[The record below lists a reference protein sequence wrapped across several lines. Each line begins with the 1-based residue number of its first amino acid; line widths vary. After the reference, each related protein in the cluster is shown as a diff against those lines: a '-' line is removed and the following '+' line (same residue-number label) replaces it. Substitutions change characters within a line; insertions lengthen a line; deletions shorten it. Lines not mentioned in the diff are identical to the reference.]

1 MPEKLLLHSWYG
13 ELIDISEN
21 SLLRWDVNVRVDATE
36 LGGLLH
42 LLAFFINFQFCL
54 FQLTDRGLMFF
65 FFCPPATYT
74 RKSNGFLGHKR
85 QLAITII
92 SVMVTLF
99 LVCLIAYICVM
110 KKRKTKGNKIT
121 SIVLFTQTQRNIYV
135 CVYILNQESF

>member
-1 MPEKLLLHSWYG
+1 MNIDGNGTSCLAWYG

-65 FFCPPATYT
+65 FFVLQLLTQGSPMVFLAT
-74 RKSNGFLGHKR
+74 RRSWLL
-85 QLAITII
+85 Q
-92 SVMVTLF
+92 
-99 LVCLIAYICVM
+99 
-110 KKRKTKGNKIT
+110 
-121 SIVLFTQTQRNIYV
+121 
-135 CVYILNQESF
+135 